1 MKSPWDQYFGE
12 WNSQEIPVFFFLMVL
27 QWFQVSFFII
37 IIINPSLNAL
47 IFHGKCHG
55 EIHTELP
62 WCYTLRRPAATR
74 PWRAHGV
81 AQGATAAGCGI
92 RWHPRSSPI
101 TSLGDPGTKHDVLTS
116 TYYIY
121 CIYIYRYILSY
132 ILLSYL
138 ISYYII
144 PNYIICVNVEIQTQ
158 TDLR

>member
-1 MKSPWDQYFGE
+1 MR
-12 WNSQEIPVFFFLMVL
+12 PVFWWMKFPRNSCVFFLVL

-37 IIINPSLNAL
+37 IIIYPSLNAL

-121 CIYIYRYILSY
+121 CIYIYIDILSY